1 MWFHSAGE
9 TTHWGVT
16 VAAVPAG
23 RASVP
28 IGAAVPSLARWG
40 LSSDADLVFRTLTTL
55 GSRGR
60 RTLAVELG
68 LPARRIDDALA
79 ELRDAGA
86 VAAERGADGRSAA
99 WVAQPPAEVIAALRR
114 RRLRLVDRDAQ
125 VRNHRAVVTGLAEQ
139 PGVDALAGVT
149 AIGGELGAGVRYLPS
164 RPLTRRRLAELLAA
178 ERDEHLAINT
188 EQSFDAVSARAA
200 EPLGRQIVE
209 RGVRVRVLGLPPAD
223 RDLHVDATLFDRPF
237 FGYREAPEMPLKLFV
252 IDRRVALFPADPAD
266 LERGYL
272 EISQPAVVRALV
284 MLFEQHWATATDP
297 REHSM
302 PEIALSDRERE
313 LIALLARGHTDVSA
327 AAQMRVS
334 ARLITKIMRDLMDRL
349 GVDNRFQLGLV
360 LGATRSVPTP
370 PVPAIEEN

>member
-1 MWFHSAGE
+1 MWFHSAGD
-9 TTHWGVT
+9 TTHSGVK
-16 VAAVPAG
+16 VAAVPAR
-23 RASVP
+23 RASVS
-28 IGAAVPSLARWG
+28 IGAAVPSLVRWG

-60 RTLAVELG
+60 RMLAVELG
-68 LPARRIDDALA
+68 LPTRRIDDALA

-86 VAAERGADGRSAA
+86 AVAGAGTGVRSAV
-99 WVAQPPAEVIAALRR
+99 WVALPPAEVIATLRR
-114 RRLRLVDRDAQ
+114 RRLRLVDRNAQ
-125 VRNHRAVVTGLAEQ
+125 VRNHHAVVTGLTGP
-139 PGVDALAGVT
+139 PGGAIAGVT

-164 RPLTRRRLAELLAA
+164 RPLTRRRLAELLDA
-178 ERDEHLAINT
+178 EREEHLTINT
-188 EQSFDAVSARAA
+188 EQAFDAASARAA
-200 EPLGRQIVE
+200 APLGRQMVE
-209 RGVRVRVLGLPPAD
+209 RGVHVRVLGLPPAD
-223 RDLHVDATLFDRPF
+223 RDLHVDNALLGQPF
-237 FGYREAPEMPLKLFV
+237 YGYREAPELPLKLLV

-284 MLFEQHWATATDP
+284 LLFEQHWASATDP

-302 PEIALSDRERE
+302 PEVALSDRERE
-313 LIALLARGHTDVSA
+313 LITLLALGHTDVSA

-334 ARLITKIMRDLMDRL
+334 ARLITKIMRDVMDRL

-370 PVPAIEEN
+370 TVPPIEEN